1 MTTSSG
7 PVVSAH
13 SAIVMKALLNKVTKM
28 NNLIFDRSKAS
39 VDLQEKVGQFFYNNQ
54 AVLNVNE
61 IGEEG
66 SIKMAYL
73 LALLFQL

>member
-1 MTTSSG
+1 
-7 PVVSAH
+7 VVSAH
-13 SAIVMKALLNKVTKM
+13 SAIVMKALLNKITKM

>member
-1 MTTSSG
+1 
-7 PVVSAH
+7 
-13 SAIVMKALLNKVTKM
+13 M
-28 NNLIFDRSKAS
+28 NNSIFDRSKAS
-39 VDLQEKVGQFFYNNQ
+39 VDLQEKVGQFFYNSQ

-66 SIKMAYL
+66 AIKMAYL

>member
-1 MTTSSG
+1 M
-7 PVVSAH
+7 VSAH

>member
-1 MTTSSG
+1 M
-7 PVVSAH
+7 VSAH
-13 SAIVMKALLNKVTKM
+13 SAIVMKALLNKITKM

>member
-1 MTTSSG
+1 M
-7 PVVSAH
+7 VSAH
-13 SAIVMKALLNKVTKM
+13 SAIVMKALLNKITKM

-39 VDLQEKVGQFFYNNQ
+39 VDLQEKVGQFFYNSQ

-66 SIKMAYL
+66 AIKMAYL

>member
-1 MTTSSG
+1 
-7 PVVSAH
+7 
-13 SAIVMKALLNKVTKM
+13 M